1 MLREL
6 IKELERAD
14 SYEEIISK
22 LTTTLGCN
30 SNQLVE
36 RIVELTATTH
46 PANKA
51 LYRKEISQI
60 KEYLENVQ
68 SEFTDNY
75 DNSQDAVSSLE
86 YMTSESDSL
95 YDAHSYIDDVI
106 TRLDT
111 ADEEVTLDVPT
122 DDSGITVTVEP
133 TEDQPTTQQ

>member
-1 MLREL
+1 MIEEL
-6 IKELERAD
+6 KKELERAD

-86 YMTSESDSL
+86 YMTS
-95 YDAHSYIDDVI
+95 
-106 TRLDT
+106 
-111 ADEEVTLDVPT
+111 
-122 DDSGITVTVEP
+122 
-133 TEDQPTTQQ
+133 